1 MKPPSS
7 TKIWSD
13 DQLMAL
19 HDDGLKHELWNGR
32 IVTMSPAGGGHG
44 FIIARLCAALTN
56 HVDRRKLGAV
66 FDGQTGFRLSVDFC
80 FSPDLSFV
88 RRRRLKLLWP
98 ETEKLLH
105 GAPDLAVEVLSPSDS
120 ITKTE
125 AKLQRLMAHGTRLAW
140 LVDPRHFSV
149 RVYREQD
156 RFELLRAGQSLT
168 GNSILPGFR
177 YSVARLFQDP
187 SFA

>member
-1 MKPPSS
+1 MKAATSPR
-7 TKIWSD
+7 IWSD
-13 DQLMAL
+13 DELMRL
-19 HDDGLKHELWNGR
+19 HGDGLRHELWNGR
-32 IVTMSPAGGGHG
+32 IITLSPAGGGHG
-44 FIIARLCAALTN
+44 FILMRLGAALTN
-56 HVDRRKLGAV
+56 HVERHRLGAM
-66 FDGQTGFRLSVDFC
+66 FEGQTGFRLSVDFC

-88 RRRRLKLLWP
+88 SRRRLKLLMP
-98 ETEKLLH
+98 DADKLLH

-149 RVYREQD
+149 RVYREPD
-156 RFELLRAGQSLT
+156 KFDLLRSGQFLT
-168 GNSILPGFR
+168 GNSVLPGFR

-187 SFA
+187 LFE

>member
-1 MKPPSS
+1 
-7 TKIWSD
+7 
-13 DQLMAL
+13 
-19 HDDGLKHELWNGR
+19 
-32 IVTMSPAGGGHG
+32 MSPAGGGHG
-44 FIIARLCAALTN
+44 FILMRLGAALTN
-56 HVDRRKLGAV
+56 HVERHRLGAM
-66 FDGQTGFRLSVDFC
+66 FEGQTGFRLSVDFC

-88 RRRRLKLLWP
+88 SRRRLKLLMP
-98 ETEKLLH
+98 VADKLLH

-149 RVYREQD
+149 RVYREPD
-156 RFELLRAGQSLT
+156 KFDLLRSGQFLT
-168 GNSILPGFR
+168 GNSVLPGFR

-187 SFA
+187 LFE